1 MRAAILAHLRT
12 NVIGY
17 VALFAA
23 LGGTSYAA
31 VRLKPGSVT
40 SAALAT
46 RSVTHAK
53 LAANSVTS
61 ANVARHSLVSSDF
74 QSGVLTSSGGGAK
87 GGKGDS
93 GSTGT
98 GGTKGAKG
106 ETGLTGP
113 AGPVGSAGP
122 QGAPGGATVGARA
135 RMSGGSVTAPIGAK
149 TSVPLSANSWTQL
162 SSELDLITGSM
173 TVQVPA
179 SCTGS
184 FGNALTI
191 SVDGVP
197 QTFAS
202 APTAPASGTVT
213 MPLNVGT
220 LTDPG
225 QSVQHTV
232 TASFGNSCTKSG
244 ENYTVSD
251 VKLDIVR
258 VP

>member
-1 MRAAILAHLRT
+1 MRASVLAHVRT
-12 NVIGY
+12 NVVGY

-31 VRLKPGSVT
+31 VGLKPGSVT

-87 GGKGDS
+87 GGRGDS

-98 GGTKGAKG
+98 KGVKG
-106 ETGLTGP
+106 ETGATGP
-113 AGPVGSAGP
+113 AGPAGSAGP
-122 QGAPGGATVGARA
+122 QGASGGATVGARA
-135 RMSGGSVTAPIGAK
+135 RMSGGSVTAPNGAK

-184 FGNALTI
+184 FGNSLTI